1 MSRLLLAATILLGFP
16 PFVANAHH
24 SYAEFD
30 DQQIVEIEG
39 TLTTARWQNPHARL
53 IVQTSDG
60 RDFEIETAPAS
71 YLLHSNAP
79 LDLYTVGSSVKVA
92 GWPSKRSNVRMYGT
106 NILSSSGQELVLWR
120 APPRWQDAPFVASR
134 AAPSAAESRA
144 APKTLF
150 QVWGSL
156 YANAT
161 QPDDPDASPRSLN
174 RVAMPYTEAGR
185 SAMASVPSDDA
196 VALGCNPKGMWFAM
210 SAPNPMEIVDQGDTI
225 LLRSEEY
232 DTVRTFHMDGGKDPA
247 TQPVTPLG
255 YSVGRWEGDMLVV
268 ETTRLGGG
276 WMAFGPDAR
285 LVERFTL
292 GDDDGR
298 LHYSILISDPRIL
311 TQPVEQK
318 RSWVATPGV
327 KLLPFDCK
335 PFRE

>member
-1 MSRLLLAATILLGFP
+1 
-16 PFVANAHH
+16 
-24 SYAEFD
+24 
-30 DQQIVEIEG
+30 
-39 TLTTARWQNPHARL
+39 
-53 IVQTSDG
+53 
-60 RDFEIETAPAS
+60 
-71 YLLHSNAP
+71 
-79 LDLYTVGSSVKVA
+79 
-92 GWPSKRSNVRMYGT
+92 
-106 NILSSSGQELVLWR
+106 VLWR
-120 APPRWQDAPFVASR
+120 APPRWQDAAFVASR

-161 QPDDPDASPRSLN
+161 QPDDPDASPRSLG
-174 RVAMPYTEAGR
+174 RVPMPYTEAGR
-185 SAMASVPSDDA
+185 QAMASVPSDDA
-196 VALGCNPKGMWFAM
+196 VALGCAPKGMWFAM

-247 TQPVTPLG
+247 AQPVSPLG
-255 YSVGRWEGDMLVV
+255 YSVGRWEGDTLVV

-298 LHYSILISDPRIL
+298 LHYSIVISDPKIL